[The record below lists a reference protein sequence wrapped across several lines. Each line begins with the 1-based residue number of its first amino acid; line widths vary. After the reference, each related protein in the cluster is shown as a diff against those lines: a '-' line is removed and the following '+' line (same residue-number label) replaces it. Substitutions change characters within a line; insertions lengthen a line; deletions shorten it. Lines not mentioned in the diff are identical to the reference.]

1 VFAISGFL
9 LVLGVLNVGFFYQK
23 NANQKYESSTFMKLL
38 ANTTLVIVTLE
49 LVFVMLEAVLRLLAN
64 LYRMIYEFSQ
74 NGFL

>member
-1 VFAISGFL
+1 MFAISGFL
-9 LVLGVLNVGFFYQK
+9 LVLGALNVGFFYQK

>member
-1 VFAISGFL
+1 L
-9 LVLGVLNVGFFYQK
+9 LVLGALNVGLFYQK

-49 LVFVMLEAVLRLLAN
+49 LIFVMLEAVLRLLVN
-64 LYRMIYEFSQ
+64 IYQMVYQFSR